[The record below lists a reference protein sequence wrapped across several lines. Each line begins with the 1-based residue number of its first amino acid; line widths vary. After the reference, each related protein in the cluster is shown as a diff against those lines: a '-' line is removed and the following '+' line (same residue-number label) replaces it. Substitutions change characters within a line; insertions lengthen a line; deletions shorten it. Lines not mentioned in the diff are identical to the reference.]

1 MTGQNYVGFNL
12 SAESGKFF
20 RAINPEDNTY
30 LIPDFY
36 SCSIDEADRAVVLAS
51 SAFETFSEMK
61 RGKRA
66 VFLREIVKEIESSR
80 DEILERYTLESGL
93 PHSRGEVEMKRT
105 LAQLQY
111 FADEVVCGNWTDA
124 SIDVADLSAS
134 PPKPDIRKSMVGLGP
149 VVVFGASNFPL
160 AYSTAGGD
168 TVSALAAGCPV
179 IVKAHPM
186 HPGTSELVA
195 SSVIRAAKRTEMP
208 EGVFSHLQDDGFT
221 LGKFLVTHP
230 LVRAVGFT
238 GSVSGGRALFDL
250 AVARKEPIPVF
261 AEMGS
266 VNPLIV
272 LNGAQ
277 KEQSD
282 LAAKIVNSV
291 SAGSGQFCTKPGLI
305 FVEQG
310 DTSEL
315 FFNAVEK
322 EILNM
327 EAELMLG
334 PGIYSRFKSSK
345 QHAVDGTKGKL
356 IGSRGVKFP
365 NKPFPNV
372 LQVQSDEFLTN
383 PFLHEEV
390 FGPFSVI
397 VQCRSVDEIEQCVQ
411 CLGGQLT
418 ASVFCSDEE
427 SLSLGGLLV
436 CLRSKVGRVIFNGV
450 PTGVTVC
457 PSMHHGGCYPSA
469 TDSRF
474 TAVGIDSM
482 KRFLRPVAFQNFPD
496 HLLPDELKD
505 ANPLNILRRVN
516 GEYTRQSLVH
526 KNP

>member
-1 MTGQNYVGFNL
+1 MTGKSHVGFNL
-12 SAESGKFF
+12 SADSERVF
-20 RAINPEDNTY
+20 RAVNPEDNSS
-30 LIPDFY
+30 LFPDFY
-36 SCSIDEADRAVVLAS
+36 SCSIDEAEKAVVLAS
-51 SAFETFSEMK
+51 SAFEIFSDMTP
-61 RGKRA
+61 GQRA
-66 VFLREIVKEIESSR
+66 LFIREIIKEMELSR
-80 DEILERYTLESGL
+80 EIILERYSLESGL
-93 PHSRGEVEMKRT
+93 PLARGESEMKRT
-105 LAQLQY
+105 LAQLHY
-111 FADEVVCGNWTDA
+111 FADEVESGNWKDA
-124 SIDVADLSAS
+124 SIDLADLRTS
-134 PPKPDIRKSMVGLGP
+134 PPKPDIRKSMVGIGP

-168 TVSALAAGCPV
+168 TASALAAGCPV

-195 SSVIRAAKRTEMP
+195 SSVIRAAKRTGMP
-208 EGVFSHLQDDGFT
+208 DGVFSHLQDDGFAI
-221 LGKFLVTHP
+221 GKFLVTHP
-230 LVRAVGFT
+230 LVKAVGFT
-238 GSVSGGRALFDL
+238 GSISGGRALFDL
-250 AVARKEPIPVF
+250 AAARKEPIPVF

-310 DTSEL
+310 HTSEL
-315 FFNAVEK
+315 FLNAMEK
-322 EILNM
+322 EIINK

-334 PGIYSRFKSSK
+334 PGIYARFNSSR
-345 QHAVDGTKGKL
+345 QHAVDGAKGKL
-356 IGSRGVKFP
+356 IGSVGVKSP
-365 NKPFPNV
+365 NKPFPN
-372 LQVQSDEFLTN
+372 LLEVQSDEFLVN
-383 PFLHEEV
+383 PLLHEEV

-397 VQCRSVDEIEQCVQ
+397 VKCRSVHEIEHCVQ

-418 ASVFCSDEE
+418 ASIFCSDEE
-427 SLSLGGLLV
+427 ALGLKGILFR
-436 CLRSKVGRVIFNGV
+436 LRSKVGRLIFNGV

-457 PSMHHGGCYPSA
+457 PSMHHGGCYPST

-482 KRFLRPVAFQNFPD
+482 KRFLRPVAFQDFPD